1 MNPAFDFSGQSILVT
16 GASRG
21 IGYAVARAFAHAGG
35 RVIVLA
41 EDAAVDQAARRIGE
55 ETGRK
60 VGAQRCDIADRAS
73 VRSAIEGLGPLDV
86 LVNNAGIELP
96 TPVTD
101 GHDAVDAAFQRIIEV
116 NVLGTWWVTRAA
128 VPRMR
133 SGGRILVTSSIW
145 GRTAVPG
152 FAAYVASKHAL
163 IGLVRSLSRELGPRG
178 LRVNGVCPG
187 WVRTEASLRSLAV
200 MAEEQGV
207 SEDEMAEQ
215 LAAGQSLGGLM
226 EPDDV
231 AGMYLYLA
239 SEAAANVTGQA
250 VPVDRGEVMA

>member
-1 MNPAFDFSGQSILVT
+1 MNPTFDFSGQSILVT

-21 IGYAVARAFAHAGG
+21 IGYAVARAFARAGG
-35 RVIVLA
+35 RVVVLA
-41 EDAAVDQAARRIGE
+41 EDAGVDQAARRIGE

-60 VGAQRCDIADRAS
+60 VGAQRCDIADRAA
-73 VRSAIEGLGPLDV
+73 VEAAVEALGSLDV

-96 TPVTD
+96 TPVAN
-101 GHDAVDAAFQRIIEV
+101 GHAAVDDAFQRIIEV

-133 SGGRILVTSSIW
+133 NGGRILVTSSIW

-178 LRVNGVCPG
+178 IRVNGVCPG

-200 MAEEQGV
+200 MAEERGV
-207 SEDEMAEQ
+207 SEDDMAEEV
-215 LAAGQSLGGLM
+215 AAGQSLVGLM